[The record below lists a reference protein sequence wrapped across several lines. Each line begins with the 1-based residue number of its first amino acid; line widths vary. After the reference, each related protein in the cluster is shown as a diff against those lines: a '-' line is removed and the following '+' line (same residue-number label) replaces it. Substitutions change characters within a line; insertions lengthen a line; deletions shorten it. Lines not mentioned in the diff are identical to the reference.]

1 MSIGLYDGD
10 LQKYFH
16 CPFNLEL
23 MKIAAYYKN
32 KNQIVS
38 LSPTFKP
45 ERYSKFFF
53 RKDYYDGNF
62 PDKLM
67 TSKNVEY
74 GGLAFT
80 QGIYAP
86 MALEI
91 ECTPPDRSIYEKV
104 LKTHF
109 EFQRHEEL
117 KNSYRALT
125 NAQHLRLSLD
135 GKTLWQNF
143 EKQLSDYGSTS
154 AFFFHD
160 NDLGKIEG
168 SYEAV
173 QYLLKLRQ
181 DTLLPQRIGMKFNTI
196 VTSNEDFIK
205 WANLPNL
212 NNFFALEFQGLINDE
227 ALSEVV
233 NNIPNSRSKQIEYN
247 ITKNLSSQN
256 DFFLNR
262 LPKIYHQLL
271 FCRDHRRFFSLKYD
285 DNFFVDKRWERVI
298 DLLNCY
304 IRSAARSNFQN
315 WTKYNSEDSLFKF
328 CSSFDNHKYLKE
340 NFTKEE
346 AKDLFVFVANNN
358 YDLFKEFYETRQIK
372 LKGGSF
378 QYD

>member
-38 LSPTFKP
+38 LSPTFAP
-45 ERYSKFFF
+45 ERYTQFFY
-53 RKDYYDGNF
+53 RKDYYDGTF
-62 PDKLM
+62 PEKLM

-86 MALEI
+86 MDLAI
-91 ECTPPDRSIYEKV
+91 ETTSPDRSIYEKV
-104 LKTHF
+104 LKTYF
-109 EFQRHEEL
+109 DFKGQEGLR
-117 KNSYRALT
+117 KSYIALT
-125 NAQHLRLSLD
+125 NSQHLRLSLD
-135 GKTLWQNF
+135 GRTVWPEF
-143 EKQLSDYGSTS
+143 EKQLKDIDSTS

-160 NDLGKIEG
+160 TDLGKIEN
-168 SYEAV
+168 SYEV
-173 QYLLKLRQ
+173 IQDILKLRK
-181 DTLLPQRIGMKFNTI
+181 DTILPQRVGMKFNTTI
-196 VTSNEDFIK
+196 NTDDDLIK
-205 WANLPNL
+205 WSSFYNL
-212 NNFFALEFQGLINDE
+212 NNFFALEFQGLIGDE
-227 ALSEVV
+227 ALNEVV
-233 NNIPNSRSKQIEYN
+233 DNIPNSRSKQIEYN

-271 FCRDHRRFFSLKYD
+271 FCRDNRRFFSLKYD

-304 IRSAARSNFQN
+304 IRSAARSNLQN

-328 CSSFDNHKYLKE
+328 CSSFEDHKYLKE

-346 AKDLFVFVANNN
+346 AKELFVFVANNN

>member
-38 LSPTFKP
+38 LSPTFAP
-45 ERYSKFFF
+45 ERYTQFFY
-53 RKDYYDGNF
+53 RKDYYDGTF
-62 PDKLM
+62 PEKLM

-80 QGIYAP
+80 QGIYSP
-86 MALEI
+86 MDLSI
-91 ECTPPDRSIYEKV
+91 ETTPPDRSIYEKV
-104 LKTHF
+104 LKIYF
-109 EFQRHEEL
+109 DFKGQEGLR
-117 KNSYRALT
+117 KSYAALT
-125 NAQHLRLSLD
+125 NSQHLRLSLD
-135 GKTLWQNF
+135 GRTVWPEF
-143 EKQLSDYGSTS
+143 EKQLKDIDTTS

-160 NDLGKIEG
+160 TDLGKIEN
-168 SYEAV
+168 SYEV
-173 QYLLKLRQ
+173 IQEVLKLRK
-181 DTLLPQRIGMKFNTI
+181 DTILPQRVGMKFNTTI
-196 VTSNEDFIK
+196 NTDDDLIK
-205 WANLPNL
+205 WSNLYNL
-212 NNFFALEFQGLINDE
+212 NNFFALEFQGLIGDE

-233 NNIPNSRSKQIEYN
+233 DNIPNSRSKQIEYN

-256 DFFLNR
+256 DFFLKR

-271 FCRDHRRFFSLKYD
+271 FCRDNRRFFSLKYD

-304 IRSAARSNFQN
+304 IRSAARSNLQN
-315 WTKYNSEDSLFKF
+315 WTKYNSEDNLFKF

>member
-38 LSPTFKP
+38 LSPTFAP
-45 ERYSKFFF
+45 ERYSQFFY
-53 RKDYYDGNF
+53 RKDYYDGAF
-62 PDKLM
+62 PEKLM

-86 MALEI
+86 MDLAI
-91 ECTPPDRSIYEKV
+91 ETTPPDRSIYEKV
-104 LKTHF
+104 LKTYF
-109 EFQRHEEL
+109 DFKGQEVLR
-117 KNSYRALT
+117 KSYVALT
-125 NAQHLRLSLD
+125 NSQHLRLSLD
-135 GKTLWQNF
+135 GKTVWPEF
-143 EKQLSDYGSTS
+143 EKQLKDIDSTS

-160 NDLGKIEG
+160 TDLGKIEN
-168 SYEAV
+168 SYEV
-173 QYLLKLRQ
+173 IQDILKLRK
-181 DTLLPQRIGMKFNTI
+181 DTILPQRVGMKFNTTI
-196 VTSNEDFIK
+196 NTDDDLIK
-205 WANLPNL
+205 WSSLYNL
-212 NNFFALEFQGLINDE
+212 NNFFALEFQGVIGDE

-233 NNIPNSRSKQIEYN
+233 DNIPNSRSKQIEYN

-271 FCRDHRRFFSLKYD
+271 FCRDNRRFFSLKYD

-304 IRSAARSNFQN
+304 IRSAARSNLQN

-328 CSSFDNHKYLKE
+328 CSSFDDHKYLKE

-346 AKDLFVFVANNN
+346 AKELFIFVANNN

>member
-23 MKIAAYYKN
+23 MKIAAYYKS

-67 TSKNVEY
+67 TSKNIEY

-80 QGIYAP
+80 QGNYVPLA
-86 MALEI
+86 MDI
-91 ECTPPDRSIYEKV
+91 ETTPPDRFIYERV
-104 LKTHF
+104 LKTYF
-109 EFQRHEEL
+109 DFKGQEGL
-117 KNSYRALT
+117 KNSYKALT
-125 NAQHLRLSLD
+125 NSQHLRLSLD
-135 GKTLWQNF
+135 GKTIWQDF
-143 EKQLSDYGSTS
+143 EKQLKDYDTTS

-160 NDLGKIEG
+160 TDLGKIEG
-168 SYEAV
+168 SYEV
-173 QYLLKLRQ
+173 IQDILKLRK
-181 DTLLPQRIGMKFNTI
+181 DTALPQRVGMKFNTTI
-196 VTSNEDFIK
+196 NTDEDFIK
-205 WANLPNL
+205 WSSLYNL
-212 NNFFALEFQGLINDE
+212 NNFFALEFQGIINDE

-247 ITKNLSSQN
+247 ITKNLSSQD

-271 FCRDHRRFFSLKYD
+271 FCRDHRRFFSLKYE

-304 IRSAARSNFQN
+304 IRSAARSNYQN
-315 WTKYNSEDSLFKF
+315 WSKYNSEDSLFKF
-328 CSSFDNHKYLKE
+328 CSSFDDHKYLKE

-346 AKDLFVFVANNN
+346 AKELFVFVANKN

-372 LKGGSF
+372 LIGGSF

>member
-38 LSPTFKP
+38 LSPTFAP
-45 ERYSKFFF
+45 ERYSKFFY
-53 RKDYYDGNF
+53 RKDYYDGTF
-62 PDKLM
+62 PEKLM

-86 MALEI
+86 MDLAI
-91 ECTPPDRSIYEKV
+91 ETTPPDRSIYEKV
-104 LKTHF
+104 LKTYF
-109 EFQRHEEL
+109 DFKGQEILR
-117 KNSYRALT
+117 KSYAALT
-125 NAQHLRLSLD
+125 NSQHLRLSLD
-135 GKTLWQNF
+135 GKTVWPEF
-143 EKQLSDYGSTS
+143 EKQLKDIDSTS

-160 NDLGKIEG
+160 TDLGKIEN
-168 SYEAV
+168 SYEV
-173 QYLLKLRQ
+173 IQDILKLRK
-181 DTLLPQRIGMKFNTI
+181 DTILPQRVGMKFNTTI
-196 VTSNEDFIK
+196 NTDDDLIK
-205 WANLPNL
+205 WSSLYNL
-212 NNFFALEFQGLINDE
+212 NNFFALEFQGLIGDE

-233 NNIPNSRSKQIEYN
+233 DNIPNSRSKQIEYN

-256 DFFLNR
+256 DFFLKR

-271 FCRDHRRFFSLKYD
+271 FCRDNRRFFSLKYD
-285 DNFFVDKRWERVI
+285 NNFFVDKRWERVI

-304 IRSAARSNFQN
+304 IRSAARSNLQN

-328 CSSFDNHKYLKE
+328 CSSFENHKYLKE

>member
-38 LSPTFKP
+38 LSPTFSP
-45 ERYSKFFF
+45 ERYSQFFY
-53 RKDYYDGNF
+53 RKDYYDGTF
-62 PDKLM
+62 PEKLM

-80 QGIYAP
+80 QGTYAP
-86 MALEI
+86 MDLTI
-91 ECTPPDRSIYEKV
+91 ETTPPDRSIYEKV
-104 LKTHF
+104 LKTYF
-109 EFQRHEEL
+109 DFKGQEGLR
-117 KNSYRALT
+117 KSYAALT
-125 NAQHLRLSLD
+125 NSQHLRLSLD
-135 GKTLWQNF
+135 GKTVWSEF
-143 EKQLSDYGSTS
+143 EKQLKDIDSTS

-160 NDLGKIEG
+160 TDLGKIEN
-168 SYEAV
+168 SYEV
-173 QYLLKLRQ
+173 IQDILKLRK
-181 DTLLPQRIGMKFNTI
+181 DTILPQRVGMKFNTTI
-196 VTSNEDFIK
+196 NTDDDLIK
-205 WANLPNL
+205 WSSLYNL
-212 NNFFALEFQGLINDE
+212 NNFFALEFQGLIGDE

-233 NNIPNSRSKQIEYN
+233 DNIPNSRSKQIEYN
-247 ITKNLSSQN
+247 ITKNLSSQD
-256 DFFLNR
+256 DFFLKR

-271 FCRDHRRFFSLKYD
+271 FCRDNRRFFSLKYD

-304 IRSAARSNFQN
+304 IRSAARSNLQN

>member
-38 LSPTFKP
+38 LSPTFAP
-45 ERYSKFFF
+45 ERYSQFFY
-53 RKDYYDGNF
+53 RKDYYDGAF
-62 PDKLM
+62 PEKLM

-86 MALEI
+86 MDLTI
-91 ECTPPDRSIYEKV
+91 ETTPPDRSIYEKV
-104 LKTHF
+104 LKTYF
-109 EFQRHEEL
+109 DFKGQEGLR
-117 KNSYRALT
+117 KSYIALT
-125 NAQHLRLSLD
+125 NSQHLRLSLD
-135 GKTLWQNF
+135 GKTVWPEF
-143 EKQLSDYGSTS
+143 EKQLKDIDSTS

-160 NDLGKIEG
+160 ADLGKIEN
-168 SYEAV
+168 SYEV
-173 QYLLKLRQ
+173 IQDILKLRK
-181 DTLLPQRIGMKFNTI
+181 DTMLPQRVGMKFNTTI
-196 VTSNEDFIK
+196 NTDDDLIK
-205 WANLPNL
+205 WSSFYNL
-212 NNFFALEFQGLINDE
+212 NNFFALEFQGLIGDE
-227 ALSEVV
+227 ALNEVV

-271 FCRDHRRFFSLKYD
+271 FCRDNRRFFSLKYD

-304 IRSAARSNFQN
+304 IRSAARSNLQN

-346 AKDLFVFVANNN
+346 AKELFVFVANNN

>member
-38 LSPTFKP
+38 LSPTFVP
-45 ERYSKFFF
+45 ERYSKFFY
-53 RKDYYDGNF
+53 RKDYYDGSF
-62 PDKLM
+62 PEKLM

-86 MALEI
+86 MDLAI
-91 ECTPPDRSIYEKV
+91 ETTPPDRSIYEKV
-104 LKTHF
+104 LKTYF
-109 EFQRHEEL
+109 DFKGQEGLR
-117 KNSYRALT
+117 KSYAALT
-125 NAQHLRLSLD
+125 NSQHLRLSLD
-135 GKTLWQNF
+135 GKTVWPEF
-143 EKQLSDYGSTS
+143 EKQLKDIDSTS

-160 NDLGKIEG
+160 TDLGKIEN
-168 SYEAV
+168 SYEV
-173 QYLLKLRQ
+173 IQDILKLRK
-181 DTLLPQRIGMKFNTI
+181 DTILPQRVGMKFNTTI
-196 VTSNEDFIK
+196 NTDDDLIK
-205 WANLPNL
+205 WSSLYNL
-212 NNFFALEFQGLINDE
+212 NNFFALEFQGLIGDE

-233 NNIPNSRSKQIEYN
+233 DNIPNSRSKQIEYN

-256 DFFLNR
+256 EFFLNR

-271 FCRDHRRFFSLKYD
+271 FCRDNRRFFSLKYD

-304 IRSAARSNFQN
+304 IRSAARSNLQN

>member
-38 LSPTFKP
+38 LSPTFVP
-45 ERYSKFFF
+45 ERYTQFFY
-53 RKDYYDGNF
+53 RKDYYDGTF
-62 PDKLM
+62 PEKLM

-86 MALEI
+86 MDLAI
-91 ECTPPDRSIYEKV
+91 ETTPPDRSIYEKV
-104 LKTHF
+104 LKTYF
-109 EFQRHEEL
+109 DFKGQEGLR
-117 KNSYRALT
+117 KSYVALT
-125 NAQHLRLSLD
+125 NSQHLRLSLD
-135 GKTLWQNF
+135 GRTVWPEF
-143 EKQLSDYGSTS
+143 EKQLKDIDSTS

-160 NDLGKIEG
+160 TDLGKIEN
-168 SYEAV
+168 SYEV
-173 QYLLKLRQ
+173 IQDILKLRK
-181 DTLLPQRIGMKFNTI
+181 DTILPQRVGMKFNTTI
-196 VTSNEDFIK
+196 NTDDDLIK
-205 WANLPNL
+205 WSSFYNL
-212 NNFFALEFQGLINDE
+212 NNFFALEFQGLIGDE
-227 ALSEVV
+227 ALNEVV
-233 NNIPNSRSKQIEYN
+233 DNIPNSRSKQIEYN

-256 DFFLNR
+256 EFFLNR

-271 FCRDHRRFFSLKYD
+271 FCRDNRRFFSLKYD

-304 IRSAARSNFQN
+304 IRSAARSNLQN

-328 CSSFDNHKYLKE
+328 CSSFDDHKYLKE

-346 AKDLFVFVANNN
+346 AKELFVFVANNN

>member
-38 LSPTFKP
+38 LSPTFSP
-45 ERYSKFFF
+45 ERYSQFFY
-53 RKDYYDGNF
+53 RKDYYDGTF
-62 PDKLM
+62 PEKLM

-86 MALEI
+86 MDLAI
-91 ECTPPDRSIYEKV
+91 ETTPPDRSIYEKV
-104 LKTHF
+104 LKTYF
-109 EFQRHEEL
+109 DFKGQEILR
-117 KNSYRALT
+117 KSYAALT
-125 NAQHLRLSLD
+125 NSQHLRLSLD
-135 GKTLWQNF
+135 GKTVWSEF
-143 EKQLSDYGSTS
+143 EKQLKDIDSTS

-160 NDLGKIEG
+160 TDLGKIEN
-168 SYEAV
+168 SYEV
-173 QYLLKLRQ
+173 IRDILKLRK
-181 DTLLPQRIGMKFNTI
+181 DTLLPQRVGMKFNTTI
-196 VTSNEDFIK
+196 NTDDDLIK
-205 WANLPNL
+205 WSSLYNL
-212 NNFFALEFQGLINDE
+212 NNFFALEFQGLIGDE

-233 NNIPNSRSKQIEYN
+233 DNIPNSRSKQIEYN

-256 DFFLNR
+256 EFFLKR

-271 FCRDHRRFFSLKYD
+271 FCRDNRRFFSLKYD

-304 IRSAARSNFQN
+304 IRSAARSNLQN

-328 CSSFDNHKYLKE
+328 CSSFENHKYLKE

>member
-38 LSPTFKP
+38 LSPTFAP
-45 ERYSKFFF
+45 ERYTQFFY
-53 RKDYYDGNF
+53 RKDYYDGTF
-62 PDKLM
+62 PEKLM

-86 MALEI
+86 MDLSI
-91 ECTPPDRSIYEKV
+91 ETTPPDRSIYEKV
-104 LKTHF
+104 LKTYF
-109 EFQRHEEL
+109 DFKGQEGLR
-117 KNSYRALT
+117 KSYVALT
-125 NAQHLRLSLD
+125 NSQHLRLSLD
-135 GKTLWQNF
+135 GRTVWPEF
-143 EKQLSDYGSTS
+143 EKQLKDIDATS

-160 NDLGKIEG
+160 ADLGKIEN
-168 SYEAV
+168 SYEV
-173 QYLLKLRQ
+173 IQEILKLRK
-181 DTLLPQRIGMKFNTI
+181 DTILPQRVGMKFNTTI
-196 VTSNEDFIK
+196 NTDDDLIK
-205 WANLPNL
+205 WSSFYNL
-212 NNFFALEFQGLINDE
+212 NNFFALEFQGLIGDE

-233 NNIPNSRSKQIEYN
+233 DNIPNSRSKQIEYN

-271 FCRDHRRFFSLKYD
+271 FCRDNRRFFSLKYD

-304 IRSAARSNFQN
+304 IRSAARSNLQN
-315 WTKYNSEDSLFKF
+315 WTRYNSEDSLFKF
-328 CSSFDNHKYLKE
+328 CSSFDDHKYLKE

-346 AKDLFVFVANNN
+346 AKELFAFVANNN

>member
-38 LSPTFKP
+38 LSPTFAP
-45 ERYSKFFF
+45 ERYSQFFY
-53 RKDYYDGNF
+53 RKDYYDGAF
-62 PDKLM
+62 PEKLM

-86 MALEI
+86 MDLTI
-91 ECTPPDRSIYEKV
+91 ETTPPDRSIYEKV
-104 LKTHF
+104 LKTYF
-109 EFQRHEEL
+109 DFKGQEGLR
-117 KNSYRALT
+117 KSYIALT
-125 NAQHLRLSLD
+125 NSQHLRLSLD
-135 GKTLWQNF
+135 GKTVWPEF
-143 EKQLSDYGSTS
+143 EKQLKDIDSTS

-160 NDLGKIEG
+160 TDLGKIEN
-168 SYEAV
+168 SYEV
-173 QYLLKLRQ
+173 IQDILKLRK
-181 DTLLPQRIGMKFNTI
+181 DTILPQRVGMKFNTTI
-196 VTSNEDFIK
+196 NTDDDLIK
-205 WANLPNL
+205 WSSLYNL
-212 NNFFALEFQGLINDE
+212 NNFFALEFQGLIGDE

-233 NNIPNSRSKQIEYN
+233 DNIPNSRSKQIEYN

-256 DFFLNR
+256 EFFLNR

-271 FCRDHRRFFSLKYD
+271 FCRDNRRFFSLKYD

-304 IRSAARSNFQN
+304 IRSAARSNLQN

-328 CSSFDNHKYLKE
+328 CSSFDDHKYLKE

-346 AKDLFVFVANNN
+346 AKELFVFVANNN

>member
-10 LQKYFH
+10 LQKYFY

-67 TSKNVEY
+67 TSKNIEY

-86 MALEI
+86 LAMDI
-91 ECTPPDRSIYEKV
+91 ETTPPDRFIYERV
-104 LKTHF
+104 LKTYF
-109 EFQRHEEL
+109 DFKGQEGL
-117 KNSYRALT
+117 KNSYKALT
-125 NAQHLRLSLD
+125 NSQHLRLSLD
-135 GKTLWQNF
+135 GKTIWQDF
-143 EKQLSDYGSTS
+143 EKQLKDYDTTS

-160 NDLGKIEG
+160 TDLGKIEG
-168 SYEAV
+168 SYEV
-173 QYLLKLRQ
+173 IQDILKLRK
-181 DTLLPQRIGMKFNTI
+181 DTALPQRVGMKFNTTI
-196 VTSNEDFIK
+196 NTDEDFIK
-205 WANLPNL
+205 WSSLYNL
-212 NNFFALEFQGLINDE
+212 NNFFALEFQGIIGDE

-247 ITKNLSSQN
+247 ITKNLFSQD

-271 FCRDHRRFFSLKYD
+271 FCRDNRRFFSLKYD

-304 IRSAARSNFQN
+304 IRSAARSNYQN
-315 WTKYNSEDSLFKF
+315 WSKYNSEDSLFKF
-328 CSSFDNHKYLKE
+328 CSSFDEHKYLKE

-346 AKDLFVFVANNN
+346 AKELFVFVANKN
-358 YDLFKEFYETRQIK
+358 YDLFREFYETRQIK
-372 LKGGSF
+372 LIGGSF

>member
-38 LSPTFKP
+38 LSPTFSP
-45 ERYSKFFF
+45 ERYSQFFY
-53 RKDYYDGNF
+53 RKDYYDGSF
-62 PDKLM
+62 PEKLM

-86 MALEI
+86 MELAI
-91 ECTPPDRSIYEKV
+91 ETTPPDRSIYEKV
-104 LKTHF
+104 LKTYF
-109 EFQRHEEL
+109 DFKGQEGLR
-117 KNSYRALT
+117 KSYAALT
-125 NAQHLRLSLD
+125 NSQHLRLSLD
-135 GKTLWQNF
+135 GKTVWPEF
-143 EKQLSDYGSTS
+143 EKQLKDIDSTS

-160 NDLGKIEG
+160 ADLGKIEN
-168 SYEAV
+168 SYEV
-173 QYLLKLRQ
+173 IQDILKLRK
-181 DTLLPQRIGMKFNTI
+181 DTMLPQRVGMKFNTTI
-196 VTSNEDFIK
+196 NTDDDLIK
-205 WANLPNL
+205 WSSLYNL
-212 NNFFALEFQGLINDE
+212 NNFFALEFQGLIGDE

-233 NNIPNSRSKQIEYN
+233 DNIPNSRSKQIEYN

-256 DFFLNR
+256 DFFLKR

-271 FCRDHRRFFSLKYD
+271 FCRDNRRFFSLKYD

-304 IRSAARSNFQN
+304 IRSAARSNLQN

>member
-38 LSPTFKP
+38 LSPTFSP
-45 ERYSKFFF
+45 ERYTQFFY
-53 RKDYYDGNF
+53 RKDYYDGTF
-62 PDKLM
+62 PEKLM

-86 MALEI
+86 MDLSI
-91 ECTPPDRSIYEKV
+91 ETTPPDRSIYEKV
-104 LKTHF
+104 LKTYF
-109 EFQRHEEL
+109 DFKGQETLR
-117 KNSYRALT
+117 KSYTALT
-125 NAQHLRLSLD
+125 NSQHLRLSLD
-135 GKTLWQNF
+135 GKTVWPEF
-143 EKQLSDYGSTS
+143 EKQLKDIDSTS

-160 NDLGKIEG
+160 TDLGKIEN
-168 SYEAV
+168 SYEV
-173 QYLLKLRQ
+173 IQDILKLRK
-181 DTLLPQRIGMKFNTI
+181 DTILPQRVGMKFNTTI
-196 VTSNEDFIK
+196 NTDDDLIK
-205 WANLPNL
+205 WSSFYNL
-212 NNFFALEFQGLINDE
+212 NNFFALEFQGLIGDE

-233 NNIPNSRSKQIEYN
+233 DNIPNSRSKQIEYN

-256 DFFLNR
+256 DFFLKR

-271 FCRDHRRFFSLKYD
+271 FCRDNRRFFSLKYD

-304 IRSAARSNFQN
+304 IRSAARSNLQN

-328 CSSFDNHKYLKE
+328 CSSFDDHKYLKE

-346 AKDLFVFVANNN
+346 AKELFVFVANNN